1 MNNNLLKV
9 VIVAITFFLFTSCEE
24 KISYG
29 WGEINESLGLLQDAR
44 EELEEE
50 ISNLEYEDY
59 DTSELENIDDRLK
72 KVERILEKS
81 FN

>member
-59 DTSELENIDDRLK
+59 DTSELENIDDRIK